1 MRYLVS
7 KKATLRFADG
17 SSVEL
22 VPGIQEYPD
31 EVSSHWAFAHYASP
45 IDYPEQSDAKGK
57 GNAKKQPSTNK

>member
-22 VPGIQEYPD
+22 APGIQEYPD
-31 EVSSHWAFAHYASP
+31 EVAAHWAFAHYASP
-45 IDYPEQSDAKGK
+45 IDSAEQPDAKGK
-57 GNAKKQPSTNK
+57 GNAKKQQASD